1 MGELLGY
8 MRVSTKD
15 QKFHL
20 QQDALRAAGVQERY
34 LYGDVASGM
43 KQARPR
49 LAACLDTLRPGDTL
63 IVWRLDRLARSL
75 LHLMEIAKDLE
86 ERRIGLRVLEGPFAH
101 MDTSTSEG
109 KLLFSLLGAFAEF
122 ERALIRERVVAG
134 LAAARMRGHHG
145 GRRPKLT
152 SAQER
157 QAISLKRGGM
167 KITEIAAILGCSR
180 HTVYKALAQVGAGVA
195 D

>member
-1 MGELLGY
+1 
-8 MRVSTKD
+8 
-15 QKFHL
+15 
-20 QQDALRAAGVQERY
+20 
-34 LYGDVASGM
+34 M

-49 LAACLDTLRPGDTL
+49 LAECLNVLRAGDTL

-86 ERRIGLRVLEGPFAH
+86 ERAIGLKVLEGPFAH

-134 LAAARMRGHHG
+134 LAAARLRGHHG
-145 GRRPKLT
+145 GRRPKLMA
-152 SAQER
+152 AQQR
-157 QAISLKRGGM
+157 QAASLARGGM
-167 KITEIAAILGCSR
+167 KITEIATTLGCSR
-180 HTVYKALAQVGAGVA
+180 HTVYK
-195 D
+195 

>member
-1 MGELLGY
+1 MSRMRKRSNLWTMRTSDRGEEGMGELVGY

-20 QQDALRAAGVQERY
+20 QQDALRAAGVTERY

-49 LAACLDTLRPGDTL
+49 LAECLNTLRAGDTL

-86 ERRIGLRVLEGPFAH
+86 ERTTGLRVLEGPFAN
-101 MDTSTSEG
+101 MDTSTSED
-109 KLLFSLLGAFAEF
+109 K
-122 ERALIRERVVAG
+122 
-134 LAAARMRGHHG
+134 
-145 GRRPKLT
+145 
-152 SAQER
+152 
-157 QAISLKRGGM
+157 
-167 KITEIAAILGCSR
+167 SR
-180 HTVYKALAQVGAGVA
+180 
-195 D
+195 